1 MKADR
6 ITRRRFLETLPA
18 VVGPCVLAASVRGAE
33 DAPPPSEQIAVG
45 LLGCGTRGAYVARGL
60 GPRGAR
66 VVAVCDCHRQR
77 RDRLAQLYGCRA
89 YADFRD
95 VLARSDIDAVVV
107 ATPEHWHAVMVIE
120 ACRQGKDIFCEKPL
134 SHTIAEAR
142 AMVAAVHRYQRV
154 LQVGTQQ
161 RSDAHYR
168 LACELVRNGRIG
180 EVSEVQVD
188 PGFAS
193 RPCDLPGRPSPAE
206 LDWDLWLGP
215 APWAPYHPER
225 CEKRFAWWQW
235 EDYSGG
241 QTTDH
246 GAHDFDIVQWGLGM
260 DGSGPVEIVPP
271 HGNAQS
277 PLTLRYASGVV
288 VHSGRQGWQQRWS
301 LVAFKGTKGTVSV
314 WRGGIETRPTQL
326 AATQSYSSA

>member
-45 LLGCGTRGAYVARGL
+45 LLGC
-60 GPRGAR
+60 
-66 VVAVCDCHRQR
+66 
-77 RDRLAQLYGCRA
+77 
-89 YADFRD
+89 
-95 VLARSDIDAVVV
+95 
-107 ATPEHWHAVMVIE
+107 
-120 ACRQGKDIFCEKPL
+120 
-134 SHTIAEAR
+134 
-142 AMVAAVHRYQRV
+142 
-154 LQVGTQQ
+154 
-161 RSDAHYR
+161 
-168 LACELVRNGRIG
+168 
-180 EVSEVQVD
+180 
-188 PGFAS
+188 
-193 RPCDLPGRPSPAE
+193 
-206 LDWDLWLGP
+206 
-215 APWAPYHPER
+215 
-225 CEKRFAWWQW
+225 EKRFAWWQW

-246 GAHDFDIVQWGLGM
+246 GAHDFDIVQWGLDM
-260 DGSGPVEIVPP
+260 DGSGPVEIIPP